1 MSSPSPPPSQAELV
15 SSPSPSAA
23 PVLEADMF
31 TLRCDAGFAVAGLQP
46 GEAAWTPNTVLCT
59 LITMTVISAWI
70 GRRKSIKKLLIFFSH
85 WLSGAL
91 YQFLILMQATMI
103 SVCWAGGNLLN
114 LIKFLKFLELA
125 SANMLAITNL
135 AICVNLALVVMSH
148 RTLSRVSSLSSP
160 PVIWLSLVLSIGGSA
175 AAVPSWNT
183 VILTGTYFSP
193 YSEDERDLVW
203 ITISRFFFEFIVGI
217 CMIGIVAW
225 LLLFRMKEIK
235 ECWKVHARIRYYFG
249 LTLIATGVNLVLGI
263 FGTVYIVGGR
273 QSNPGSSASGLRS
286 IRRLSKR
293 SSKPRVPPCRQV
305 QGRPED
311 TLNTI
316 RPSQSD

>member
-1 MSSPSPPPSQAELV
+1 
-15 SSPSPSAA
+15 
-23 PVLEADMF
+23 
-31 TLRCDAGFAVAGLQP
+31 
-46 GEAAWTPNTVLCT
+46 
-59 LITMTVISAWI
+59 
-70 GRRKSIKKLLIFFSH
+70 
-85 WLSGAL
+85 
-91 YQFLILMQATMI
+91 MQ
-103 SVCWAGGNLLN
+103 
-114 LIKFLKFLELA
+114 
-125 SANMLAITNL
+125 
-135 AICVNLALVVMSH
+135 SH